1 MYTYVRVAV
10 RSFSPGSTPSVH
22 PHSSGH
28 VRAKNGTVA
37 RVHARAC
44 RATRFQPLRNKSS
57 EENLPEGINVGV
69 GSPHVLCPPPLVS
82 RRGLSCTPAALIA
95 RPRNAVYSQGIFS
108 SGFARLTSDPA
119 RRAAKVDCVDGRA
132 VRGTQDR
139 DESRK
144 EDGEE
149 GAEG

>member
-1 MYTYVRVAV
+1 MVSRRAKFRISRDKDSGQQRVQVYTYVRVAV
-10 RSFSPGSTPSVH
+10 RSSSPGSTPSVH

-69 GSPHVLCPPPLVS
+69 GSPHVLCPPRSYP
-82 RRGLSCTPAALIA
+82 
-95 RPRNAVYSQGIFS
+95 
-108 SGFARLTSDPA
+108 
-119 RRAAKVDCVDGRA
+119 
-132 VRGTQDR
+132 
-139 DESRK
+139 
-144 EDGEE
+144 GE
-149 GAEG
+149 G